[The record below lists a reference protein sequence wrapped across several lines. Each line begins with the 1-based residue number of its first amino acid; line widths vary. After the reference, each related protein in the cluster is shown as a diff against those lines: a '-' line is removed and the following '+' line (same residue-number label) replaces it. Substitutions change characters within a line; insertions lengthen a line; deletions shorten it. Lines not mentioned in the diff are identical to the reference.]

1 MDHTSNGIFYVCGL
15 VWPFGSIEPKL
26 TTMICRPRP
35 SCSTFPEKKKKRP
48 WDMLFMLNS
57 EEWL

>member
-35 SCSTFPEKKKKRP
+35 SCSTFPEKKKK
-48 WDMLFMLNS
+48 MTLGYALYA
-57 EEWL
+57 EL